1 MMNLEGFQVFFKS
14 EIHKIL
20 QKYGHTEQARLLIG
34 TYTLI
39 FYLDPGRIPEIL
51 SKRTYYRHIGMLK
64 DAGITLSDSMHQNLL
79 SAYKAQE

>member
-1 MMNLEGFQVFFKS
+1 MIIGRFSGFQV

-20 QKYGHTEQARLLIG
+20 QKWPLEQTRLLIG

-64 DAGITLSDSMHQNLL
+64 DAGITLSDSMHQKLL